1 MESVCTSDGGRL
13 KRLREILEIVL
24 LACFIGF
31 ILLLCY
37 FTIHGA
43 KKVKALGDEAS
54 ASLTN
59 LNRTIVIAAGAFT
72 NIEKGGR
79 AWEKNSD
86 AQAKQSTET
95 LTNLNAAAKSL
106 DSLVTSTDKSL
117 NLLLLPS
124 LSAAINDQNAALLT
138 TERNV
143 DVAVTT
149 ATATLADADRV
160 VSNPRLPEAVDSL
173 ADSSKSLAVATDQA
187 AKTITSIRSG
197 VEYEVAQIE
206 KPVTKIKAIYLFILS
221 SIGRFLGY

>member
-1 MESVCTSDGGRL
+1 M

-173 ADSSKSLAVATDQA
+173 ADSSKSLAVATASGA
-187 AKTITSIRSG
+187 ASMQKVQQG
-197 VEYEVAQIE
+197 VEYEVNSLM
-206 KPVTKIKAIYLFILS
+206 KPVRKAKAVLLFVVTL
-221 SIGRFLGY
+221 LGHFFGYA

>member
-1 MESVCTSDGGRL
+1 L
-13 KRLREILEIVL
+13 KRLRDVLEIALL
-24 LACFIGF
+24 LAFIFF
-31 ILLLCY
+31 ILLVCY

-43 KKVKALGDEAS
+43 RKVKALGDEAS
-54 ASLTN
+54 SSLTN
-59 LNRTIVIAAGAFT
+59 LNRTIVIAAGAFM

-106 DSLVTSTDKSL
+106 NSLVTSTDKSL

-124 LSAAINDQNAALLT
+124 LSAAINDQNTALLT

-173 ADSSKSLAVATDQA
+173 ADSSKSLAVATASGA
-187 AKTITSIRSG
+187 ASMQKVQQG
-197 VEYEVAQIE
+197 VEYEVNSLM
-206 KPVTKIKAIYLFILS
+206 KPVRKAKAVLLFVVTL
-221 SIGRFLGY
+221 LGHFFGYA

>member
-1 MESVCTSDGGRL
+1 MQRV
-13 KRLREILEIVL
+13 KVILEIIL
-24 LACFIGF
+24 LICFIGF
-31 ILLLCY
+31 ILLLA
-37 FTIHGA
+37 FFSIHGA

-106 DSLVTSTDKSL
+106 DSFVTSTDKSL

-124 LSAAINDQNAALLT
+124 LSRAINEQNEKLLESWRSVDAAGI
-138 TERNV
+138 E
-143 DVAVTT
+143 
-149 ATATLADADRV
+149 ATAMLADADRV
-160 VSNPRLPEAVDSL
+160 VANPRLPEAVDNL
-173 ADSSKSLAVATDQA
+173 AD
-187 AKTITSIRSG
+187 
-197 VEYEVAQIE
+197 
-206 KPVTKIKAIYLFILS
+206 
-221 SIGRFLGY
+221 